1 MTNNLTEE
9 DIQFL
14 DEHYTNTSFIEE
26 CKRLP
31 LKYLRPDDKKLAE
44 KCINQEK
51 LTDEELTDLKK
62 LLADYR
68 GYFKEYDVVDAEEN
82 LKDNLKIIKTSDELL
97 RLLNDPNR
105 YRIDMVYEVS
115 GQRCLLQFKI
125 KQIPDSDYISL
136 LDAQTRIFK
145 TLNNSEKKVYGK
157 LSRGEILSEEEA
169 NMQKQIQDKI
179 DEITFNYEDNA
190 RQFTEILAKIVDFVD
205 DPEKPY
211 SEKLEFWNSVDLGA
225 RILLFSKVKEKL
237 NIGVDFEED
246 LFPTPR

>member
-1 MTNNLTEE
+1 MNEE
-9 DIQFL
+9 TMEAKARNEFL
-14 DEHYTNTSFIEE
+14 LKTRFPEE

-31 LKYLRPDDKKLAE
+31 LDYLRPSDKELAE
-44 KCINQEK
+44 KCINK
-51 LTDEELTDLKK
+51 EELTEDEISDLKK

-68 GYFKEYDVVDAEEN
+68 GYFKEYDVIKVEEN
-82 LKDNLKIIKTSDELL
+82 IEDNLKIIKTSDDLL

-105 YRIDMVYEVS
+105 YRIDMIYNIA
-115 GQRCLLQFKI
+115 GQRCLLQLKL

-145 TLNNSEKKVYGK
+145 KLNNSEKKVYGK
-157 LSRGEILSEEEA
+157 LSRGEPLSKEEA

-190 RQFTEILAKIVDFVD
+190 EQFTDILAKVVDFVD

-211 SEKLEFWNSVDLGA
+211 VEKLAFWKSVDLGA
-225 RILLFSKVKEKL
+225 RILLFTKVKEKL
-237 NIGVDFEED
+237 NIGMDLEED
-246 LFPTPR
+246 LFPPVR

>member
-1 MTNNLTEE
+1 MNENNLTE
-9 DIQFL
+9 DTKLL
-14 DEHYTNTSFIEE
+14 DAHNIKVRFPEE

-31 LKYLRPDDKKLAE
+31 LDYLRPSDRELAE
-44 KCINQEK
+44 KCINK
-51 LTDEELTDLKK
+51 EELTEEEVSDLKK

-68 GYFKEYDVVDAEEN
+68 GFFKEYDVIKVEEN
-82 LKDNLKIIKTSDELL
+82 LEDNLKIIKTSNELL

-105 YRIDMVYEVS
+105 YRIDMIYNIAGE
-115 GQRCLLQFKI
+115 RCLLQLKL

-145 TLNNSEKKVYGK
+145 KLNNSEKKVYGK
-157 LSRGEILSEEEA
+157 LSRGEVLSEEEA

-190 RQFTEILAKIVDFVD
+190 KQFTEILAKVVDFVD

-211 SEKLEFWNSVDLGA
+211 PEKLAFWKSMDLGA
-225 RILLFSKVKEKL
+225 RILLFTKVKEKL
-237 NIGVDFEED
+237 NIGMDIEED
-246 LFPTPR
+246 LFPPIR

>member
-1 MTNNLTEE
+1 MTENME
-9 DIQFL
+9 DKARDEFL
-14 DEHYTNTSFIEE
+14 LKTRFPEE

-31 LKYLRPDDKKLAE
+31 LDYLAVSERELAE
-44 KCINQEK
+44 KCINK
-51 LTDEELTDLKK
+51 EELTETEISDLKK

-68 GYFKEYDVVDAEEN
+68 GFFKDYDIVKVEEN
-82 LKDNLKIIKTSDELL
+82 IEDNLKIIKTSDDLL

-105 YRIDMVYEVS
+105 YRIDMIYNIS
-115 GQRCLLQFKI
+115 GQRCLLQLKL

-145 TLNNSEKKVYGK
+145 KLNNSEKKVYGK
-157 LSRGEILSEEEA
+157 LSRGEELSLEEA

-190 RQFTEILAKIVDFVD
+190 KQFTDILAKVVDFVD

-211 SEKLEFWNSVDLGA
+211 AEKLAFWKSVDLGA
-225 RILLFSKVKEKL
+225 RILLFTKVKEKL
-237 NIGVDFEED
+237 NIGMDIEED
-246 LFPTPR
+246 LFPPVR

>member
-1 MTNNLTEE
+1 MNEE
-9 DIQFL
+9 TMEAKARDEFL
-14 DEHYTNTSFIEE
+14 LKTRFPEE

-31 LKYLRPDDKKLAE
+31 LDYLRPNDKELAE
-44 KCINQEK
+44 KCINK
-51 LTDEELTDLKK
+51 EELTEDEISDLKK

-68 GYFKEYDVVDAEEN
+68 GYFKEYDVIKVEEN
-82 LKDNLKIIKTSDELL
+82 LKDNLKIIKTSDDLL

-105 YRIDMVYEVS
+105 YRIDMIYNIA
-115 GQRCLLQFKI
+115 GQRCLLQLKL

-145 TLNNSEKKVYGK
+145 KLNNSEKKVYGK
-157 LSRGEILSEEEA
+157 LSRGEQLSEEEA

-190 RQFTEILAKIVDFVD
+190 QQFTDILAKVVDFVD

-211 SEKLEFWNSVDLGA
+211 PEKLAFWKSVDLGA
-225 RILLFSKVKEKL
+225 RILLFTKVKEKL
-237 NIGVDFEED
+237 NIGMDIEED
-246 LFPTPR
+246 LFPPIR